1 MPTKEQEEQL
11 RNDIKNTFLDVKKE
25 LIRLTLENEKLR
37 QINDLLLEKNK
48 KLVKLLNELK
58 C

>member
-37 QINDLLLEKNK
+37 QINDLLLEKIKNWS
-48 KLVKLLNELK
+48 NY
-58 C
+58 

>member
-11 RNDIKNTFLDVKKE
+11 RKDIQNTFLDIKKE
-25 LIRLTLENEKLR
+25 LIRLTLENEELK
-37 QINDLLLEKNK
+37 QINALLVNQNE

>member
-11 RNDIKNTFLDVKKE
+11 RNDIQNTFLDIKKE
-25 LIRLTLENEKLR
+25 LIRLTLKNEELK
-37 QINDLLLEKNK
+37 QINDLLVNKNE

>member
-1 MPTKEQEEQL
+1 MPTKEQEKQL
-11 RNDIKNTFLDVKKE
+11 RKDIQNTFLDIKKE
-25 LIRLTLENEKLR
+25 LIRLTLENEELK
-37 QINDLLLEKNK
+37 QINALLVNQNE